1 MPVPEDAGR
10 LPHEPVTD
18 VDAWERAPSAGPE
31 MVKPFVHEG
40 LNSKTMYF
48 SISAIQSRMEIQRP
62 DVLDLD
68 YTRTMMG
75 FLLFKPRP
83 SALAMIGLGGGSLA
97 KFCHRHLPGG
107 AITVVEINPHVIEL
121 REAFKVPPDSARFR
135 VLAADGAR
143 FVAETPE
150 RFDVL
155 MVDAFDAEGM
165 PAALG
170 TSRFYDDCR
179 DVLRPDGLMVVNLH
193 STHPNFPVYLERI
206 RGSFGAAVLCLDEPG
221 GSNSVVFACKG
232 DLLERGAIGP
242 VRCPPSLIGEAWEQL
257 RPVFSRIAQRL
268 RRDAAG

>member
-1 MPVPEDAGR
+1 MPEDASPQ
-10 LPHEPVTD
+10 PHEPMTD
-18 VDAWERAPSAGPE
+18 VSAWELAPSAGPE
-31 MVKPFVHEG
+31 MVKPFIHEG

-62 DVLDLD
+62 DVLDLE

-75 FLLFKPRP
+75 FLLFNPRP

-97 KFCHRHLPGG
+97 KFCHRHLPDS

-121 REAFKVPPDSARFR
+121 REAFKVPPDSARFK
-135 VLAADGAR
+135 VLAADGVR
-143 FVAETPE
+143 FVADTPE

-170 TSRFYDDCR
+170 TPRFYDDCR

-193 STHPNFPVYLERI
+193 SGHPHFPVYLERI
-206 RGSFGAAVLCLDEPG
+206 RASFGAAVLCMEEPG
-221 GSNSVVFACKG
+221 GSNGVVFACKG
-232 DLLERGAIGP
+232 DLLERGALGP
-242 VRCPPSLIGEAWEQL
+242 VRCPRSLTGEAWEQL

-268 RRDAAG
+268 RRDGAG